1 MSSSATAADDDDAAE
16 VAEAMTE
23 YAVSL
28 RAAGHSLTKVSKMT
42 GVPRGTV
49 YYRIKRLACAPKAKG
64 RKRSLE
70 ASEEASLR
78 QWAAEEGLKRLED
91 FKVRIKADFAKDV
104 SLRTIRRALDRSP
117 GSGSGENGGA
127 DGGGNTDSRSRTV
140 SADELKLKSK
150 KRAAIVAKVMTANA
164 ATLQAEG
171 HSLTEIAKTTG
182 VPRGTLY
189 YRIQHLGR
197 PQKRKGRRPTLDAVE
212 EASVRLWAAE
222 LGGKKLDAVK
232 KKLKAEFGKDVSTR
246 TLRRVIDR
254 DTTAST
260 ISTSTE
266 STTTSNNN
274 TQDVAMPDAAV
285 IPPSIELADAFR
297 AAAAAATASALSES
311 PTHVVPAAMQQQ
323 HEDVPPVGYPAMSV
337 QVSAVI

>member
-1 MSSSATAADDDDAAE
+1 MSSTTDAAE

-28 RAAGHSLTKVSKMT
+28 RAAGHSLTKVAKMT

-49 YYRIKRLACAPKAKG
+49 YYRIKRLACPPKAKG
-64 RKRSLE
+64 RRRALE
-70 ASEEASLR
+70 ASEETRLR
-78 QWAAEEGLKRLED
+78 QWASDEGPKKLED
-91 FKVRIKADFAKDV
+91 FKVRIKAEFGKDV

-117 GSGSGENGGA
+117 GSGSGDNGDD
-127 DGGGNTDSRSRTV
+127 DGDTNTSRISTV

-150 KRAAIVAKVMTANA
+150 KRAAIVAKVMTLNA
-164 ATLQAEG
+164 ASLQAEG

-197 PQKRKGRRPTLDAVE
+197 PQKRKGRRPTLDTVE
-212 EASVRLWAAE
+212 EAAARLWAAE

-246 TLRRVIDR
+246 TLRRVLDR
-254 DTTAST
+254 DTPAS
-260 ISTSTE
+260 S
-266 STTTSNNN
+266 SNTN
-274 TQDVAMPDAAV
+274 TQDVALPDAAA
-285 IPPSIELADAFR
+285 PPSVELANVLQE
-297 AAAAAATASALSES
+297 AAAAHSGPLAHDVPVQQQQPHEGVPIDAALS
-311 PTHVVPAAMQQQ
+311 
-323 HEDVPPVGYPAMSV
+323 V
-337 QVSAVI
+337 QASAVI